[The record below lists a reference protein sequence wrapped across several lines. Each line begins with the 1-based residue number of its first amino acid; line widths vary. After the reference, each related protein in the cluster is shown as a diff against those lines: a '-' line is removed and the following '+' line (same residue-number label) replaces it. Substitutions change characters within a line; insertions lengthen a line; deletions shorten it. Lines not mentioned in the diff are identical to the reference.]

1 MPLVEIFVSEARSAS
16 DRKKLAD
23 AVHQALVQAV
33 SIPEADRFQLVRTLP
48 AADVFIDTAYLGLAR
63 TPDFLV
69 VRVTLRR
76 GRSNAIKRA
85 LYDAVATN
93 AAAAIGL
100 RREDVMIV
108 LAENDAADWSFGGG
122 LAQYALEN

>member
-1 MPLVEIFVSEARSAS
+1 MPLVEIFVSEARPAS

-33 SIPEADRFQLVRTLP
+33 SIPEGDRFQLVRTLS
-48 AADVFIDTAYLGLAR
+48 AADVFIDATYLGLTR
-63 TPDFLV
+63 TPDFVV

-85 LYDAVATN
+85 LYAAVAKN
-93 AAAAIGL
+93 AAAAVGI
-100 RREDVMIV
+100 RPEDVLI
-108 LAENDAADWSFGGG
+108 LLTENDAADWSFGAG

>member
-1 MPLVEIFVSEARSAS
+1 MPLVEIFVSETRPAS

-23 AVHQALVQAV
+23 AVHQALVQTI
-33 SIPEADRFQLVRTLP
+33 SIAEADRFQLVRTLP
-48 AADVFIDTAYLGLAR
+48 AVDAFIDATYLGLTR
-63 TPDFLV
+63 TPDFVV

-85 LYDAVATN
+85 LYAAVAAN
-93 AAAAIGL
+93 AAAAVGI
-100 RREDVMIV
+100 RPEDVMIV
-108 LAENDAADWSFGGG
+108 LAENEAVDWSFGAG